1 MFDSGLMEVAQVI
14 SLSPAR
20 HRDDVLTGE
29 GVLPVLPPLA
39 GLLPA
44 GGLAR
49 GSVVTTGGFGLL
61 SLALAAGA
69 SAGGAWCAIAG
80 VPATGV
86 RAAAEA
92 GLDPARLVLVADPG
106 RNWPQVVASLL
117 DGFDI
122 VMLCPPEPPP
132 AQLRRK
138 LEAAA
143 RRYGSVLLVAG
154 DWPGA
159 QARLHVAEEEWT
171 GLGAGHGRLRAR
183 KARVVASGRGAAE
196 RPRSCWLWLP
206 GPDGSVSV
214 AASATGLARRRR
226 DHRRRV
232 TADDQ
237 QRVSAMTSTGSAS
250 TGLDRSTGQRRVLVL
265 RCPDWLAGDAGGG
278 RRRGPRVRARARG
291 DSGVLPAG

>member
-1 MFDSGLMEVAQVI
+1 MGAEIARVI

-29 GVLPVLPPLA
+29 GILPVLPALRE
-39 GLLPA
+39 LLPS

-49 GSVVTTGGFGLL
+49 GSVVTTGDWGLL

-69 SAGGAWCAIAG
+69 SAAGAWCAIAG
-80 VPATGV
+80 MPSVGV
-86 RAAAEA
+86 QAAADA
-92 GLDPARLVLVADPG
+92 GLDPDRMVLVADAG

-122 VMLCPPEPPP
+122 VLLCLAEQPP
-132 AQLRRK
+132 APLRRK

-159 QARLHVAEEEWT
+159 QARLLVAEEEWT
-171 GLGAGHGRLRAR
+171 GIGAGHGRLRAR
-183 KARVVASGRGAAE
+183 KARIVASGRGAGE

-206 GPDGSVSV
+206 GPGGAITSAADS
-214 AASATGLARRRR
+214 ASA
-226 DHRRRV
+226 
-232 TADDQ
+232 
-237 QRVSAMTSTGSAS
+237 
-250 TGLDRSTGQRRVLVL
+250 
-265 RCPDWLAGDAGGG
+265 LAGGYLD
-278 RRRGPRVRARARG
+278 
-291 DSGVLPAG
+291 DELISSG